1 MKLNILFLSQDDRM
15 ILEFIGYS
23 VQENLGDVTV
33 GILEAQTE
41 EEAIEVLEFN
51 SVDLIIADMNID
63 TLAAYKFYDRIQN
76 ELFKF
81 KDIPFVFLSSDP
93 EDQEIAML
101 KGLQNFFLKPLDVEL
116 LLQTLENI
124 LKDTKKE
131 KEKQMQSMPFFT
143 DEYEHEIQHQAL
155 EDILDCVN
163 EIDQAI
169 QQDGGDIKKIKEEN
183 QKIKEHIQMLL
194 GSSLV

>member
-15 ILEFIGYS
+15 VLEFIGYS
-23 VQENLGDVTV
+23 IQESLGDVTI

-63 TLAAYKFYDRIQN
+63 TLASYKFYDRLHD

-81 KDIPFVFLSSDP
+81 TDIPFVFLSSDP

-124 LKDTKKE
+124 LKNTKQQKE
-131 KEKQMQSMPFFT
+131 QKLDAMPFFT
-143 DEYEHEIQHQAL
+143 EEYEHEVHHQAL
-155 EDILDCVN
+155 EEILDSVK
-163 EIDQAI
+163 EIDNI
-169 QQDGGDIKKIKEEN
+169 IEYEGDINKIKEEN
-183 QKIKEHIQMLL
+183 NKIRQHIEQLL
-194 GSSLV
+194 GSSII

>member
-15 ILEFIGYS
+15 VLEFIGYS
-23 VQENLGDVTV
+23 IQENLGDVTI

-41 EEAIEVLEFN
+41 EEAIEVMEFN

-63 TLAAYKFYDRIQN
+63 TIASYKFYDRIQD

-81 KDIPFVFLSSDP
+81 SDIPFVFLSSDP

-116 LLQTLENI
+116 LLQTLEDI
-124 LKDTKKE
+124 LKNTKRNKE
-131 KEKQMQSMPFFT
+131 KELQCMPFFS
-143 DEYEHEIQHQAL
+143 DEYEHEIHHQAL
-155 EDILDCVN
+155 EDILDSVN
-163 EIDQAI
+163 EIDQII
-169 QQDGGDIKKIKEEN
+169 QRDGDIQKIQEEN
-183 QKIKEHIQMLL
+183 QKIRNHLELLL
-194 GSSLV
+194 GSSII

>member
-15 ILEFIGYS
+15 VLEFIGYS
-23 VQENLGDVTV
+23 IQENLGNVTV

-51 SVDLIIADMNID
+51 SVDLIIADMNINSI
-63 TLAAYKFYDRIQN
+63 AAYRFYDRIQY
-76 ELFKF
+76 EFFKF
-81 KDIPFVFLSSDP
+81 SDIPFVFLSSDP

-101 KGLQNFFLKPLDVEL
+101 KGFKNFFLKPLDVEL

-124 LKDTKKE
+124 LKNTKQE
-131 KEKQMQSMPFFT
+131 KEKHMQCMPFLT
-143 DEYEHEIQHQAL
+143 DEYEHEIHHQAL
-155 EDILDCVN
+155 EDILDSVN

-169 QQDGGDIKKIKEEN
+169 QRDGGDIKKIKEEN
-183 QKIKEHIQMLL
+183 KKIKEHIQMLL

>member
-15 ILEFIGYS
+15 VLEFIGYS
-23 VQENLGDVTV
+23 VQESLGDVTI

-63 TLAAYKFYDRIQN
+63 TIASYKFYDRIQD

-81 KDIPFVFLSSDP
+81 NDIPFVFLSSDP

-124 LKDTKKE
+124 LKNTKQQKE
-131 KEKQMQSMPFFT
+131 QSQCMPFFT
-143 DEYEHEIQHQAL
+143 EEYDHEIQHQAL
-155 EDILDCVN
+155 EDMLDCVN
-163 EIDQAI
+163 EINKAI
-169 QQDGGDIKKIKEEN
+169 NDNGNINKIKEEN
-183 QKIKEHIQMLL
+183 NKLKQHIEQLL
-194 GSSLV
+194 GSSII

>member
-15 ILEFIGYS
+15 VLEFIGYS
-23 VQENLGDVTV
+23 VQESLGDGVTIGV
-33 GILEAQTE
+33 LEAQTE

-63 TLAAYKFYDRIQN
+63 TLASYKFYDRIQE

-81 KDIPFVFLSSDP
+81 QDIPFVFLSSDP

-124 LKDTKKE
+124 LKHTKQE
-131 KEKQMQSMPFFT
+131 KEKMQYTTPFMA
-143 DEYEHEIQHQAL
+143 DEYEHEIQRQAL
-155 EDILDCVN
+155 EDILDSTK
-163 EIDQAI
+163 EIDKIIDENGDLEQI
-169 QQDGGDIKKIKEEN
+169 QEEN
-183 QKIKEHIQMLL
+183 NKIKEHIQMLI
-194 GSSLV
+194 GSSII

>member
-15 ILEFIGYS
+15 VLEFIGYS
-23 VQENLGDVTV
+23 IQENLGDVTI

-63 TLAAYKFYDRIQN
+63 TIASYKFYDRIQD

-81 KDIPFVFLSSDP
+81 SDIPFVFLSSDP

-124 LKDTKKE
+124 LKNTKREKE
-131 KEKQMQSMPFFT
+131 KEMQGMPFFT
-143 DEYEHEIQHQAL
+143 EEYEHEIHHQAL
-155 EDILDCVN
+155 EDILDSVN

-169 QQDGGDIKKIKEEN
+169 QKDGDIKKIQEEN
-183 QKIKEHIQMLL
+183 KKIRKHLELL
-194 GSSLV
+194 LSSSII

>member
-15 ILEFIGYS
+15 VLEFIGYS
-23 VQENLGDVTV
+23 VQESLGDVTI
-33 GILEAQTE
+33 GILEAQKE

-63 TLAAYKFYDRIQN
+63 TIASYKFYDKLQD

-81 KDIPFVFLSSDP
+81 SDIPFVFLSSDP

-124 LKDTKKE
+124 LKSTKQEKE
-131 KEKQMQSMPFFT
+131 KELQCMPFFT
-143 DEYEHEIQHQAL
+143 EEYDHEIQHQAL
-155 EDILDCVN
+155 EDMLDCAN
-163 EIDQAI
+163 EIDTAI
-169 QQDGGDIKKIKEEN
+169 QGGDI
-183 QKIKEHIQMLL
+183 QKIKVENDKLKRHIEQLL
-194 GSSLV
+194 GSSII